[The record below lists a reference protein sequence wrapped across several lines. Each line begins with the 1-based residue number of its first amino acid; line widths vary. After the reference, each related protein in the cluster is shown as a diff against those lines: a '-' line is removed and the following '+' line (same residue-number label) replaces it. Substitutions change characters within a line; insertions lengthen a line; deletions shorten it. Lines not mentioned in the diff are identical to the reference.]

1 MSGRHERRT
10 ASEVVFDGQL
20 VRVRVDQVVLPSGR
34 ASVREVVEHPG
45 AVGILPV
52 TAEGNVILVRQFRY
66 AVGSELYEIPAGTRE
81 PDEPPEVC
89 AARELREET
98 GFEAEVIEPLLRF
111 FVSPG
116 WCTEELIVYRATGL
130 SQVGASPEDDEVIDP
145 VEVRPGEIP
154 GLMRDGRI
162 ADAKTVTAL
171 LAYLSD
177 HVPGP

>member
-1 MSGRHERRT
+1 MTERHERPI
-10 ASEVVFDGQL
+10 ASEIAFDGRL
-20 VRVRVDQVVLPSGR
+20 VRVRVDQVQLPTGR
-34 ASVREVVEHPG
+34 ESVREVVEHPG

-52 TAEGNVILVRQFRY
+52 TAEGKIVLVRQFRY
-66 AVGSELYEIPAGTRE
+66 AVGRELYEIPAGTRE

-98 GFEAEVIEPLLRF
+98 GYAADKIEPLLRF

-130 SQVGASPEDDEVIDP
+130 SHIGARPEEDEVIEL

-154 GLMRDGRI
+154 GLMRDGSI
-162 ADAKTVTAL
+162 ADAKTMTAL
-171 LAYLSD
+171 MAHLADQKIGL
-177 HVPGP
+177 

>member
-1 MSGRHERRT
+1 MTGRHEKRT
-10 ASEVVFDGQL
+10 ASEIAFDGRL
-20 VRVRVDQVVLPSGR
+20 VRVRVDQVELPSGR
-34 ASVREVVEHPG
+34 ESVREVVEHPG

-66 AVGSELYEIPAGTRE
+66 AIGRELLEIPAGTRE

-98 GFEAEVIEPLLRF
+98 GFVADVIEPLLRF

-130 SQVGASPEDDEVIDP
+130 SQTGADPEDDEVIEP

-154 GLMRDGRI
+154 GLMRDGSI

-177 HVPGP
+177 PSLGP